1 MVGQFISEGMAK
13 AMAEVLRCVK
23 RKTATPLLEPQS
35 NTSSFAQLHG
45 AAEDEEVP
53 YIPIK
58 EINLDD
64 NGLKDCSFAAILN
77 ALAT

>member
-1 MVGQFISEGMAK
+1 
-13 AMAEVLRCVK
+13 MAEVLRNVNVE
-23 RKTATPLLEPQS
+23 A
-35 NTSSFAQLHG
+35 NTNEYAKNPTQVRQHSVVL
-45 AAEDEEVP
+45 DEQVA

-64 NGLKDCSFAAILN
+64 NGLKDEAFAFILS